1 MEVSPEDWSGNA
13 LGSVQEMMMVV
24 PVDADINEAE
34 DVAQKDRNRGPKR
47 FERRAGRHLRSR
59 TMIVMMIAK
68 TPSLKASRRPLFI
81 AEVSRAPGG
90 A

>member
-1 MEVSPEDWSGNA
+1 
-13 LGSVQEMMMVV
+13 MVV

-34 DVAQKDRNRGPKR
+34 DVAQKDRNCRAKR
-47 FERRAGRHLRSR
+47 FERRAGRRPGLRSR
-59 TMIVMMIAK
+59 TMIVMTIAK
-68 TPSLKASRRPLFI
+68 TPSLKTSRRPLFI